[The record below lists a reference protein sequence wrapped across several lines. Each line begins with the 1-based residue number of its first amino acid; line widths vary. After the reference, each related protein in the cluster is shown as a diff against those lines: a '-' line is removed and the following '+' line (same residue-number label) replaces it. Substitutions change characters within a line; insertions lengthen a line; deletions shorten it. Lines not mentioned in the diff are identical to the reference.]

1 MDDRYVERIAALLNK
16 AESTD
21 SEHERDALVAAAQ
34 RLAAKH
40 SIDLALAAGRSAD
53 RTPQLVVERFEFPVS
68 AQNRNLKKHLVRLM
82 SAVVRSNDVR
92 MDVFSSSSGVILY
105 GYASDVLAC
114 TTLWASLSLQM
125 VGAVDSWMRTG
136 EWRSQTM
143 VREGRWGR
151 PEVVPMDAR
160 VARSS
165 FYAGYVGRVA
175 ERLHVARAAAEADA
189 AADAAS
195 AAWDREPGGRVPST
209 EVMIAAKQER
219 VTGFHAG
226 ESRAR
231 GAWQGPSSLA
241 GSAGATTAGR
251 SAASRARLGGER
263 VLGGGRGELSA

>member
-1 MDDRYVERIAALLNK
+1 MDDRYVERIGALLAK

-40 SIDLALAAGRSAD
+40 SIDLALAAGRSSD
-53 RTPQLVVERFEFPVS
+53 RTPQLVVERFAFPDS

-92 MDVFSSSSGVILY
+92 MDIFSNSSGVILY
-105 GYASDVLAC
+105 GYASDVIAC

-125 VGAVDSWMRTG
+125 VSAVDAWMRTG

-143 VREGRWGR
+143 VREDRWGR
-151 PEVVPMDAR
+151 PEAVPMDAR
-160 VARSS
+160 VARSA
-165 FYAGYVGRVA
+165 FYAGYVDRVA
-175 ERLHVARAAAEADA
+175 ERLHEARAAAEEEVA
-189 AADAAS
+189 APSGATS
-195 AAWDREPGGRVPST
+195 SST

-219 VTGFHAG
+219 VAGFHAG
-226 ESRAR
+226 ESSAR
-231 GAWQGPSSLA
+231 GRWQGPTSRA
-241 GSAGATTAGR
+241 GSAGAARAGR

-263 VLGGGRGELSA
+263 SVGGGRSELSA